1 MMMPVW
7 LAQSLTLLRDL
18 ATMIESDVVVFPAI
32 VWYRLPRLKHKREVE
47 AVEKRK
53 EASQL

>member
-1 MMMPVW
+1 MMPVW